1 MPRAKK
7 KETEAPAGAVT
18 ETVQRMPLSE
28 LHPFEGHPF
37 KVLDDDSMTETVESI
52 RQMGVANPLIV
63 RPDPDGGYEIISGHR
78 RRHAAELAGLD
89 TIPVIVRE
97 LDDDAA
103 VIMMVDSNLQRE
115 NILPSERAKAYK
127 MKLEALKHQGQRHDL
142 TSTQVVEK
150 LAAEQV
156 GDDAGMTSGTRP
168 CAAMCAGGPRASP
181 WWTTRAAARS
191 CAMCSMCRTPGRG
204 RTPARSTS
212 GPCVRNMSPLCRMCW
227 NGPTAWGPA
236 RGWRSRS
243 GASPPASPLN
253 IPIGSYRGFQ
263 MELSYNT
270 FEKQFQITM
279 KGEMSHHVSLGTD
292 ARGNLTRLDNALAG
306 IPGRLERGREQLENL
321 RNQQSAAQVELTK
334 PFPQEAELAEK
345 SARLAELDAA
355 LSMED
360 SIDRDGGEVSE
371 EVGDG
376 ERPSVLEDLKKRAA
390 EIPPDKKPGKEPER
404 G

>member
-7 KETEAPAGAVT
+7 KEAEVPTGAVA

-37 KVLDDDSMTETVESI
+37 KVLDDDSMAETVESI

-156 GDDAGMTSGTRP
+156 GDDAGISRESVRRFVRLTELIPEILDMVDEKKI
-168 CAAMCAGGPRASP
+168 
-181 WWTTRAAARS
+181 
-191 CAMCSMCRTPGRG
+191 SM
-204 RTPARSTS
+204 TPA
-212 GPCVRNMSPLCRMCW
+212 V
-227 NGPTAWGPA
+227 
-236 RGWRSRS
+236 
-243 GASPPASPLN
+243 
-253 IPIGSYRGFQ
+253 
-263 MELSYNT
+263 ELSYLKPEEQRNFLEAMDYAQAAPSVSQAQRMKKKSQESGCT
-270 FEKQFQITM
+270 LEDMCGIMDEVKKDDLGQITF
-279 KGEMSHHVSLGTD
+279 KTSDLQKFFPKSYTPRQMSDTIL
-292 ARGNLTRLDNALAG
+292 RL
-306 IPGRLERGREQLENL
+306 LEQWQRRRQ
-321 RNQQSAAQVELTK
+321 RDQQ
-334 PFPQEAELAEK
+334 
-345 SARLAELDAA
+345 R
-355 LSMED
+355 
-360 SIDRDGGEVSE
+360 
-371 EVGDG
+371 
-376 ERPSVLEDLKKRAA
+376 
-390 EIPPDKKPGKEPER
+390 
-404 G
+404 

>member
-156 GDDAGMTSGTRP
+156 GDDAGISRESVRRFVRLTELIPEILDMVDEKKI
-168 CAAMCAGGPRASP
+168 
-181 WWTTRAAARS
+181 
-191 CAMCSMCRTPGRG
+191 SM
-204 RTPARSTS
+204 TPA
-212 GPCVRNMSPLCRMCW
+212 V
-227 NGPTAWGPA
+227 
-236 RGWRSRS
+236 
-243 GASPPASPLN
+243 
-253 IPIGSYRGFQ
+253 
-263 MELSYNT
+263 ELSYLKPEEQRN
-270 FEKQFQITM
+270 F
-279 KGEMSHHVSLGTD
+279 
-292 ARGNLTRLDNALAG
+292 
-306 IPGRLERGREQLENL
+306 LEAMDYAQ
-321 RNQQSAAQVELTK
+321 AA
-334 PFPQEAELAEK
+334 
-345 SARLAELDAA
+345 
-355 LSMED
+355 
-360 SIDRDGGEVSE
+360 
-371 EVGDG
+371 
-376 ERPSVLEDLKKRAA
+376 PSVSQAQRMKKKSQESGCTLDDMCGIMDEVKKDDLGQIAFKTSDLQKFFPKSYTPRQMSDTILRLLEQWQRRRQRDQQR
-390 EIPPDKKPGKEPER
+390 
-404 G
+404 

>member
-7 KETEAPAGAVT
+7 KEAEAPTGAVA

-37 KVLDDDSMTETVESI
+37 KVLDDDSMAETVESI

-156 GDDAGMTSGTRP
+156 GDDAGISRESVRRFVRLTELIPEILDMVDEKKI
-168 CAAMCAGGPRASP
+168 
-181 WWTTRAAARS
+181 
-191 CAMCSMCRTPGRG
+191 SM
-204 RTPARSTS
+204 TPA
-212 GPCVRNMSPLCRMCW
+212 V
-227 NGPTAWGPA
+227 
-236 RGWRSRS
+236 
-243 GASPPASPLN
+243 
-253 IPIGSYRGFQ
+253 
-263 MELSYNT
+263 ELSYLKPEEQRNFLEAMDYAQAAPSLSQAQRMKKKSQESGCT
-270 FEKQFQITM
+270 LDDMCSIMDEVKKDDLGQIAFKTSDLQ
-279 KGEMSHHVSLGTD
+279 KFFPKSYTPRQMSDTIL
-292 ARGNLTRLDNALAG
+292 RL
-306 IPGRLERGREQLENL
+306 LEQWQRRRQ
-321 RNQQSAAQVELTK
+321 RDQQ
-334 PFPQEAELAEK
+334 
-345 SARLAELDAA
+345 R
-355 LSMED
+355 
-360 SIDRDGGEVSE
+360 
-371 EVGDG
+371 
-376 ERPSVLEDLKKRAA
+376 
-390 EIPPDKKPGKEPER
+390 
-404 G
+404 

>member
-156 GDDAGMTSGTRP
+156 GDDAGISRESVRRFVRLTELIPEILDMVDEKKI
-168 CAAMCAGGPRASP
+168 
-181 WWTTRAAARS
+181 
-191 CAMCSMCRTPGRG
+191 SM
-204 RTPARSTS
+204 TPA
-212 GPCVRNMSPLCRMCW
+212 V
-227 NGPTAWGPA
+227 
-236 RGWRSRS
+236 
-243 GASPPASPLN
+243 
-253 IPIGSYRGFQ
+253 
-263 MELSYNT
+263 ELSYLKPEEQRNFLEAMDYAQAAPSLSQAQRMKKKSQESGCT
-270 FEKQFQITM
+270 LDDMCSIMDEVKKDNLGQIAFKTSDLQ
-279 KGEMSHHVSLGTD
+279 KFFPKSYTPRQMSDTIL
-292 ARGNLTRLDNALAG
+292 RL
-306 IPGRLERGREQLENL
+306 LEQWQRRRQ
-321 RNQQSAAQVELTK
+321 RDQQ
-334 PFPQEAELAEK
+334 
-345 SARLAELDAA
+345 R
-355 LSMED
+355 
-360 SIDRDGGEVSE
+360 
-371 EVGDG
+371 
-376 ERPSVLEDLKKRAA
+376 
-390 EIPPDKKPGKEPER
+390 
-404 G
+404 